1 MEQEAFN
8 LKEYSTNHSNLKILK
23 ISVQTIH
30 ARLVFATNQIKLFA
44 VGVVTPTEQEWS
56 NHPPLSPFKGGRQ
69 KSKKNNFS
77 TKNMFQKLILSPLC
91 EWNGESEGGKGDE
104 KDGDKLGKLLGME

>member
-1 MEQEAFN
+1 LEQEAFN
-8 LKEYSTNHSNLKILK
+8 SKEYSINLGNPKILK
-23 ISVQTIH
+23 IFVQTMGEFH

-69 KSKKNNFS
+69 KFKK
-77 TKNMFQKLILSPLC
+77 KLF
-91 EWNGESEGGKGDE
+91 
-104 KDGDKLGKLLGME
+104 